1 MMKKSALTLLF
12 AVLLLVSSRAFADTI
27 TLTLSD
33 PTLSGVPG
41 SPLDFI
47 ATISAPSTN
56 TGSVYL
62 NGDSI
67 NVDSPLTWDDSP
79 FFANFPFGLDPGTSA
94 TGVLFT
100 ITIPADAAITDY
112 NGSFELLGGADG
124 DAQDLLA
131 TTNFEVNAVPEPSN
145 VLLVATGLAGLAFV
159 GFKRVC
165 L

>member
-41 SPLDFI
+41 STLDFI
-47 ATISAPSTN
+47 ATVSAPSTN
-56 TGSVYL
+56 TGSVFL
-62 NGDSI
+62 NGDSF
-67 NVDSPLTWDDSP
+67 NVGSPLTLDDSG
-79 FFANFPFGLDPGTSA
+79 FSNFPLSLDPGTSA
-94 TGVLFT
+94 TDVLFSV
-100 ITIPADAAITDY
+100 TIPADAAITAY
-112 NGSFELLGGADG
+112 TGSFTILGGSDG
-124 DAQDLLA
+124 GASDVLA
-131 TTNFEVNAVPEPSN
+131 TTSFQVNAVPEPSN

>member
-1 MMKKSALTLLF
+1 MMKKSAVTLLF

-41 SPLDFI
+41 STLDFT

-56 TGSVYL
+56 TGTIYL
-62 NGDSI
+62 NGDSF
-67 NVDSPLTWDDSP
+67 NLNSPLTLDDYG
-79 FFANFPFGLDPGTSA
+79 FYFIFPASFDPGTSD
-94 TGVLFT
+94 TDVLFS
-100 ITIPADAAITDY
+100 INIPADAAITSY
-112 NGSFELLGGADG
+112 IGSFTILGGSDG
-124 DAQDLLA
+124 GASDVLA
-131 TTNFEVNAVPEPSN
+131 TANFQVNAVPEPSN